1 MNYYRLIFLALM
13 FPITTSGAEAVD
25 LLDFEPPPQG
35 CSGA

>member
-1 MNYYRLIFLALM
+1 MNFYRLIILALM
-13 FPITTSGAEAVD
+13 FPITTSGAGAAD